1 MDRLS
6 TSTKA
11 ETLTSIGALAASW
24 RLHLDAAKKS
34 RKTVSTY
41 LEATAQLADYLHATG
56 MPTIVNSIKREHV
69 EAFMIHLLDTP
80 DKRGRVRTPATANNR
95 YRGLQQFFKWLEG
108 EGEVVVSPMARMLP
122 PKLDEKEVPVVSDT
136 ELRMLLKA
144 CDGSGFEERR
154 DLALVLF
161 FFDTGARL
169 SEAANLQ
176 IDQLDWDLRVALV
189 MGKGRRERTLPMGPT
204 TLKAVDRYIR
214 SRAKRVGADLPW
226 LWLGGKGRLTDSGI
240 RQMLERRCRQAG
252 IEAINPHRLRHT
264 FAHSFLAAGGQETDL
279 MRLAGW
285 RSRTMVSRYAASA
298 ADERARDAH
307 RRLSPVERLTG
318 S

>member
-6 TSTKA
+6 TGIKA
-11 ETLTSIGALAASW
+11 DMTSIGALAASW
-24 RLHLDAAKKS
+24 RLHLDASRKS
-34 RKTVSTY
+34 PKTVSTY
-41 LEATAQLADYLHATG
+41 MEATAQLADYLHATG
-56 MPTIVNSIKREHV
+56 MPTVVTSIKREHV
-69 EAFMIHLLDTP
+69 EAFIFHLIDTP
-80 DKRGRVRTPATANNR
+80 DNRGRVRSPATANNR

-108 EGEVVVSPMARMLP
+108 EGEIAVSPMARMLP
-122 PKLDEKEVPVVSDT
+122 PKLDEKEVPVVSEA
-136 ELRMLLKA
+136 ELLLLLKA
-144 CDGSGFEERR
+144 CEGSGFEERR

-169 SEAANLQ
+169 AEAANLHV
-176 IDQLDWDLRVALV
+176 DHLDWDHRVAVVL
-189 MGKGRRERTLPMGPT
+189 GKGRRERTLPMGPT
-204 TLKAVDRYIR
+204 TMKAVDRYVR
-214 SRAKRVGADLPW
+214 ARAKRDGADLPW

-252 IEAINPHRLRHT
+252 IDPINPHQLRHT

-298 ADERARDAH
+298 ADQRARDAH

-318 S
+318 P